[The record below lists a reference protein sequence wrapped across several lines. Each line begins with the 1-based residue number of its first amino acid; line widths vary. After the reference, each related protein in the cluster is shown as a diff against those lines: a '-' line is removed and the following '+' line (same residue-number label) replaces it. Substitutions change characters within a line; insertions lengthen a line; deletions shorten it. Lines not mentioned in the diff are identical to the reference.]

1 MTAEDR
7 KLVLALVAL
16 ATRDGLGDP
25 VDWDDVKAAVSALT
39 DDPIGP
45 RDLRVVAERLN
56 DRAVAATLEDWFIRA
71 SVERDGDAQAAARAG
86 EKLLAP
92 LQIVG
97 LGGATT
103 AAIGVAVGTVGLTI
117 GGPLIGAT
125 LAIGAAAS
133 YGRWRLS
140 KREDEAKADAAAI
153 QRMAAI
159 VAKSVS

>member
-16 ATRDGLGDP
+16 ATRDGLGEP
-25 VDWDDVKAAVSALT
+25 VDWDDVKAAVAALT
-39 DDPIGP
+39 IDPVGP
-45 RDLRVVAERLN
+45 RDLRAVAERLN
-56 DRAVAATLEDWFIRA
+56 DGAVAATLEDWFVRA
-71 SVERDGDAQAAARAG
+71 SVEREGDAQAAARAG

-103 AAIGVAVGTVGLTI
+103 AAIGVAVGTVGLAI
-117 GGPLIGAT
+117 GAPLIGAT
-125 LAIGAAAS
+125 LAVGAAAS

-140 KREDEAKADAAAI
+140 KREDEARVDAGAI
-153 QRMAAI
+153 QRMATLI
-159 VAKSVS
+159 AKSVT